1 MGGRVVPTAP
11 RTIDEPARRTSVV
24 DEAEVVVVGGGSAGV
39 AAAVAAARNGAD
51 TLLLERYGYLGGD
64 ATGAMVIVLDDMTDG
79 RQITVGGI
87 AQEVIDRLDAMGA
100 AVYPPEEDRYRPS
113 QEAWDRW
120 RSWGFMDLY
129 ARMPAPKPIVY
140 SVAFDP
146 EAFKMASLDMIRE
159 AGVRLRLHSWVVG
172 SVVED
177 GTVRGVIVETK
188 AGRQAILGRVV
199 VDASGDGDVFAT
211 AGAGYVHH
219 GYRLTV
225 VHRIANVDVDTV
237 ERFERERPE
246 DARQVNAEIKRIY
259 GGSWDQWWLRTVRD
273 GVVWCNCPHFD
284 GLDGL
289 KVEDLT
295 TVETDGRRRIRDALA
310 FARANIPGFERAYLL
325 DTGASAGVRQT
336 RLLKG
341 EYVLTKEDIFG
352 RRRFDDCVGRGRDYY
367 MPYRSLLP
375 KEVDGLLVAGR
386 HYSATPEAQKI
397 SREIP
402 PCQVMGQAAG
412 TAAAMAVRA
421 LTEPRRVPV
430 SALQRAL
437 VEQGAI
443 LETKSDPAGEFL
455 RDEQSGSS
463 GAPVDQ
469 AHRIGKG

>member
-1 MGGRVVPTAP
+1 MGDGGV
-11 RTIDEPARRTSVV
+11 RTVEEPARRTTVV

-39 AAAVAAARNGAD
+39 AAAVAAARNGAE

-79 RQITVGGI
+79 QQVTVGGL

-100 AVYPPEEDRYRPS
+100 AVYPPEEDCYRPS
-113 QEAWDRW
+113 QAAWDRW

-129 ARMPAPKPIVY
+129 ARVPAPKPIVY
-140 SVAFDP
+140 AVAFDP
-146 EAFKMASLDMIRE
+146 EAFKMASLDMVRE
-159 AGVRLRLHSWVVG
+159 AGVRLRLHSSVVG
-172 SVVED
+172 SIVED

-188 AGRQAILGRVV
+188 AGRQAILGRIVI
-199 VDASGDGDVFAT
+199 DASGDGDVFAT
-211 AGAGYVHH
+211 AGAGYVHQ

-225 VHRIANVDVDTV
+225 VHRFANVDIDTV
-237 ERFERERPE
+237 ERWERERPE
-246 DARQVNAEIKRIY
+246 DARQVNTEIKRIY

-295 TVETDGRRRIRDALA
+295 TVETDGRTRIREALA
-310 FARANIPGFERAYLL
+310 FARANVPGFQRAYLL

-341 EYVLTKEDIFG
+341 EYVLTKGDVSG
-352 RRRFDDCVGRGRDYY
+352 HRRFDDCIGRGRDYY
-367 MPYRSLLP
+367 MPYRSLVP
-375 KEVDGLLVAGR
+375 KEIDGLLVAGR
-386 HYSATPEAQKI
+386 HYSATPEAQRM

-412 TAAAMAVRA
+412 TAAAHAVRA
-421 LTEPRRVPV
+421 SVEPRRVPV
-430 SALQRAL
+430 PALQRTL

-443 LETKSDPAGEFL
+443 LETKSDPAGAFL
-455 RDEQSGSS
+455 RGDLSRSS
-463 GAPVDQ
+463 LADDSQ
-469 AHRIGKG
+469 LIRKG